1 MTHQP
6 HPDRPYLPHD
16 HPPHLRASDA
26 QREQVAERVRAAAGD
41 GRLGMEEVDERLGAV
56 YAAQTH
62 ADLQQTIG
70 DLYDPRPP
78 YRPPYSVPTGPPQPA
93 PQPVPPAPMYVY
105 PVPYEQQPS
114 DKLVLPAFLLCAFLG
129 LFGAHRFYAGKIG
142 TGITMVVLTFVT
154 FGIVTGVWWLI
165 DLIILA
171 TGTFRDGN
179 NRIMNR
185 WTQ

>member
-6 HPDRPYLPHD
+6 HPDRPYLPQD
-16 HPPHLRASDA
+16 YPPHLRASDA

-78 YRPPYSVPTGPPQPA
+78 YRPPYSVPTSPPQPA
-93 PQPVPPAPMYVY
+93 PQPMYVY

-114 DKLVLPAFLLCAFLG
+114 ERLLLPAFLLCAFLG

-142 TGITMVVLTFVT
+142 SGITMVVLTLFT
-154 FGIVTGVWWLI
+154 FGIVTGLWWLI

-171 TGTFRDGN
+171 TGSFRDGN